1 MSNWLIYSLLAFM
14 IYGLWAFFPKLAVKY
29 ISPGSALVYEVAGA
43 LLVGFV
49 VLLAMGG
56 RLESEPR
63 GISYALLTGITGM
76 LGTLCFLAAAQQGKI
91 SVVVSLSALYPLI
104 TLALAAVFLKE
115 PITMNQGIGILLA
128 MLAIFF
134 MSR

>member
-49 VLLAMGG
+49 VLLAM
-56 RLESEPR
+56 
-63 GISYALLTGITGM
+63 
-76 LGTLCFLAAAQQGKI
+76 
-91 SVVVSLSALYPLI
+91 
-104 TLALAAVFLKE
+104 VFKVE
-115 PITMNQGIGILLA
+115 
-128 MLAIFF
+128 
-134 MSR
+134 